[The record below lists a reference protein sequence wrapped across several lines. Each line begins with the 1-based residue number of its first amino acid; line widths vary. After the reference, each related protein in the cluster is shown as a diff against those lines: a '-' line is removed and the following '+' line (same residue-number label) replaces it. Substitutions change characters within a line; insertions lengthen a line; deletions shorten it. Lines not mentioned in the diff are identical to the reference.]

1 MPEGF
6 YGVGSIKTPLVIALV
21 AVVLVYIALRA
32 GWPKEVVNISLGV
45 AAGSIVLAFRTANRM

>member
-1 MPEGF
+1 MPPEF
-6 YGVGSIKTPLVIALV
+6 YGVGGVKTSLVIALA

-32 GWPKEVVNISLGV
+32 GWPRELVNISLGV